1 MLIRTNR
8 LSTRSHPGRPHTGA
22 REWLAAWLVAI
33 LALAAVPAQAH
44 AREPAESWLLK
55 LGPALNMTTY
65 RGVFVYSRGEQV
77 SSMAIAHRYRDG
89 RVDERLVVQD
99 GANGEIIRRG
109 GRVVCV
115 LPEYGRIQLDQL
127 IPSGPFAEAFASQQ
141 VPVGA
146 WYQPELLGEDR
157 VADYPAVVI
166 GLQPRDNDRYGYRLW
181 MEKNSGLL
189 LKSHVRHKE
198 KVLERFQFTT
208 LEIVDDLPDSEF
220 EIRSG
225 VEVMELT
232 PALPLSG
239 EPGRMEGWT
248 LGWRP
253 EGFMPTTA
261 PKGTRGQA
269 VAFSDG
275 LATFSVFVEPARSPE
290 MPQGASRIGA
300 TTLYM
305 HYTDPAKPGRPRM
318 LVTVVGEIPPK
329 TAMRVAQSVVIDDS
343 NALIRALDR

>member
-1 MLIRTNR
+1 MV
-8 LSTRSHPGRPHTGA
+8 PGPATA
-22 REWLAAWLVAI
+22 RET
-33 LALAAVPAQAH
+33 
-44 AREPAESWLLK
+44 AESWLLK

-77 SSMAIAHRYRDG
+77 NSMRIAHRYRDG
-89 RVDERLVVQD
+89 QVDERLVVQD

-109 GRVVCV
+109 NRVVCV
-115 LPEYGRIQLDQL
+115 LPEYGRIQLDQV

-157 VADYPAVVI
+157 IAGYPAVVI
-166 GLQPRDNDRYGYRLW
+166 GLQPRDKHRYGYRLW
-181 MEKNSGLL
+181 MEKGTGLL
-189 LKSHVRHKE
+189 LKSHVRHSDD
-198 KVLERFQFTT
+198 VLERFQFTM
-208 LEIVDDLPDSEF
+208 LEITDQLPDSEF
-220 EIRSG
+220 EVNAG
-225 VEVMELT
+225 VEVKDITPEL
-232 PALPLSG
+232 PMSL
-239 EPGRMEGWT
+239 EPGGMEGWD

-253 EGFMPTTA
+253 DGFMPSAA
-261 PKGTRGQA
+261 PRGGRGQA

-275 LATFSVFVEPARSPE
+275 LATFSVFVEPAGNPE

-305 HYTDPAKPGRPRM
+305 HYTEAGETGQERF

-329 TAMRVAQSVVIDDS
+329 TAMRVARSVTVDDR
-343 NALIRALDR
+343 NALVRALAH

>member
-1 MLIRTNR
+1 MAG
-8 LSTRSHPGRPHTGA
+8 RSYQGRRHAGA
-22 REWLAAWLVAI
+22 REWLAVWLVAVMS
-33 LALAAVPAQAH
+33 LAAVPAHVH
-44 AREPAESWLLK
+44 ALEPAESWLLK

-77 SSMAIAHRYRDG
+77 SSMAIAHRYRNG
-89 RVDERLVVQD
+89 RVDERLVIQD

-157 VADYPAVVI
+157 VAGYPAVVI

-181 MEKNSGLL
+181 MEKGSGLL
-189 LKSHVRHKE
+189 LKSHVRHRDR
-198 KVLERFQFTT
+198 VLERFQFTT

-225 VEVMELT
+225 GEVKELP

-253 EGFMPTTA
+253 EGFMPTAA
-261 PKGTRGQA
+261 PRGARGQA

-275 LATFSVFVEPARSPE
+275 LATFSVFVEPASSPE
-290 MPQGASRIGA
+290 MPEGASRIGA

-305 HYTDPAKPGRPRM
+305 HYTDAARAGHGRL

-329 TAMRVAQSVVIDDS
+329 TAMRVAQSVVIDDR
-343 NALIRALDR
+343 NALVRALGR